1 MESFRISDVY
11 VNLAEEKILGTNSF
25 FSHRPLKTSLLC
37 LAAYSTVG
45 KRPDASSSLDPLS
58 LGTLEANFYPQR
70 SGTTPI
76 CAWVCISF

>member
-45 KRPDASSSLDPLS
+45 KKPDQSKS
-58 LGTLEANFYPQR
+58 
-70 SGTTPI
+70 
-76 CAWVCISF
+76 